1 MKQKTIKSHKK
12 NFLHN
17 FSQSLF
23 LKFLLILS
31 GKNYEK
37 NKKYFKNS
45 LEQIKNY
52 YQFSFVNLY
61 LRIKYLNYWS
71 LPFQHLNYLDK
82 FLFFDKI
89 MKKKNISFFLLG
101 GTLLGAVRQESF
113 AGRPTDIDIGIKEY
127 DEKKLRNCIKQT
139 ELKKCDKIKILKY
152 RDKSKK
158 IQITFKSLLIDVAIF
173 KKRKFGNKLM
183 WAGDSNSKKL
193 MKFTK
198 TNLTKLKTVKL
209 YGKEFLSPEKPIDY
223 LLKKFG
229 KNWSIPDKKQYF
241 WKKI

>member
-1 MKQKTIKSHKK
+1 
-12 NFLHN
+12 
-17 FSQSLF
+17 
-23 LKFLLILS
+23 
-31 GKNYEK
+31 
-37 NKKYFKNS
+37 
-45 LEQIKNY
+45 
-52 YQFSFVNLY
+52 
-61 LRIKYLNYWS
+61 
-71 LPFQHLNYLDK
+71 
-82 FLFFDKI
+82 
-89 MKKKNISFFLLG
+89 MKKKNISFSLLG
-101 GTLLGAVRQESF
+101 ETLLGAVRQESF

-198 TNLTKLKTVKL
+198 TKS
-209 YGKEFLSPEKPIDY
+209 Y
-223 LLKKFG
+223 
-229 KNWSIPDKKQYF
+229 
-241 WKKI
+241 